1 MTTMCGP
8 DQSAPMTV
16 GTDEVAS
23 CRPSAVSLDPGLR
36 QALATIARAP
46 QLLVACDYDGTLA
59 PVTGDPWSVRPLP
72 QAASA
77 LRSLALLP
85 ATTTAVISGRALREL
100 AAMSRLPGEVHLI
113 GSHGSEFD
121 IGFVHTLDRPARAL
135 KARLVEALRGIT
147 RRQPGAVLEIKPAS
161 VAVHVRQAD
170 PVVAEQVL
178 GKVRS
183 GPGAWDGVYVTEG
196 NSVVELSVVP
206 GDKGEALDVLRHR
219 YGVTAA
225 VFVGD
230 DISAE
235 EVFARFAGPDLGIK
249 VGDGSTLAP
258 HRVRDPQEAAVVLS
272 LLAELR
278 SAWLYGE
285 AAAPIERLSLLGNG
299 RSLALLT
306 PDATVCWQ
314 CVPDPTSGA
323 LFAHLLGG
331 PSAGYFSIRPEQEA
345 LSLGQRYA
353 SGTMTL
359 ETRWPGLLVTDYLDS
374 HAAAHRTDLIRVISG
389 STPAVV
395 EFAPRPEFGQVM
407 ARIEAR
413 ADGLVVTGTSSPIA
427 LRSPGTEWEIIWDGE
442 HHSARAVVQPAPGRP
457 VVLELRC
464 GTDDLSPHDVPELS
478 RRELAGAWWSRWLSS
493 LTLPGRDA
501 ALVARSALTLRAL
514 CYADTG
520 AIMAAATTSLPETI
534 GGIRNWDYRYCWPR
548 DASMTARAL
557 VSLGSIAEAE
567 AFLDWLRGI
576 LASLPAPE
584 RLCPVYAL
592 DGSTPGPEAVIDT
605 LPGYAGS
612 RPVRVGNLAEQQ
624 VQLDMFGAVVELVY
638 DLTVR
643 RGQISDADWT
653 LIRSMCDA
661 VARRWQ
667 EPDHGIWEERLVPR
681 HHVHS
686 KVMCWVAIDRAIRI
700 AERYNM
706 TADPSWSGL
715 RDAIAEDV
723 LAHGW
728 NETIQAFTAAYDSTE
743 LDATSLHVGLSG
755 LLDPADYRFQAT
767 VTAVEAGLRAGGTVY
782 RYRRD
787 DGLPGREGGFHLCT
801 AWLIEAYLL
810 AGRRDD
816 AEELFGQLTAAAG
829 PTGLLPEEYDPVSER
844 SLGNHPQAY
853 SHVGVIRCAQR
864 LSESVSLSSLSAS
877 FTNDAA
883 DAGLPAAPDKAV
895 SIV

>member
-1 MTTMCGP
+1 MTVCGL
-8 DQSAPMTV
+8 DRSAPT
-16 GTDEVAS
+16 AS
-23 CRPSAVSLDPGLR
+23 PDGLASGQPPADLLDAGLR
-36 QALATIARAP
+36 QALATVARAP

-72 QAASA
+72 EAASA
-77 LRSLALLP
+77 LRSLAILP

-121 IGFVHTLDRPARAL
+121 IEFVHTLDRRARAL
-135 KARLVEALRGIT
+135 QARLVDAVRRIT
-147 RRQPGAVLEIKPAS
+147 RRQPGVVLEVKPAS
-161 VAVHVRQAD
+161 VAVHMRQAD
-170 PVVAEQVL
+170 PAAAARVL
-178 GKVRS
+178 ARIRS
-183 GPGAWDGVYVTEG
+183 GPGTWDGVHVTEG
-196 NSVVELSVVP
+196 TAVVELSAVP
-206 GDKGEALDVLRHR
+206 TDKGEALDVLRHR
-219 YGVTAA
+219 CGATAA

-230 DISAE
+230 DNSAE
-235 EVFARFAGPDLGIK
+235 EVFARLAGPDLGIK
-249 VGDGSTLAP
+249 VGDGVTQAA
-258 HRVRDPQEAAVVLS
+258 HRVHDPQAAAVVLS
-272 LLAELR
+272 VLAELR

-314 CVPDPTSGA
+314 CVPEPTSGA
-323 LFAHLLGG
+323 VFAHLLGG
-331 PSAGYFSIRPEQEA
+331 TPAGHFSVRPEQEV
-345 LSLGQRYA
+345 LSLGQRYTT
-353 SGTMTL
+353 GTMTL
-359 ETRWPGLLVTDYLDS
+359 ETRWPGLLVTDYLDRYS
-374 HAAAHRTDLIRVISG
+374 AADRTDLVRVISG
-389 STPAVV
+389 SAPAVV

-413 ADGLVVTGTSSPIA
+413 ADGLVVLGTSSPIA
-427 LRSPGTEWEIIWDGE
+427 LRSPGTGWEIMRDGG
-442 HHSARAVVQPAPGRP
+442 HHSARAVVRPAPGRP

-464 GTDDLSPHDVPELS
+464 GTDDLSPHHLAEPA
-478 RRELAGAWWSRWLSS
+478 RRELAEALWSRWLGG
-493 LTLPGRDA
+493 LTLPGRDT

-520 AIMAAATTSLPETI
+520 AIMAAATTSLPETV

-557 VSLGSIAEAE
+557 VSLGSTAEAD

-576 LASLPAPE
+576 LDGLPAPE
-584 RLCPVYAL
+584 RLRPVYSL

-638 DLTVR
+638 DLAVR
-643 RGQISDADWT
+643 RGQVSEADWA
-653 LIRSMCDA
+653 LASSMCDA
-661 VARRWQ
+661 VARRWR

-700 AERYNM
+700 AELCGM
-706 TADPSWSGL
+706 AADPSWPGL
-715 RDAIAEDV
+715 RDAIAADV
-723 LAHGW
+723 LARGW
-728 NETIQAFTAAYDSTE
+728 NESIQAFTAAYDGTE
-743 LDATSLHVGLSG
+743 LDAASLHVGLSG
-755 LLDPADYRFQAT
+755 LLDPADRRFQAT
-767 VTAVEAGLRAGGTVY
+767 ITAVEAGLRAGGTVY

-810 AGRRDD
+810 AGRRED
-816 AEELFGQLTAAAG
+816 AEELFGQLAAAAG

-844 SLGNHPQAY
+844 ALGNHPQAY
-853 SHVGVIRCAQR
+853 SHVGLIRCAQR
-864 LSESVSLSSLSAS
+864 LSEGVAPGVSV
-877 FTNDAA
+877 TNAFA
-883 DAGLPAAPDKAV
+883 Q
-895 SIV
+895 